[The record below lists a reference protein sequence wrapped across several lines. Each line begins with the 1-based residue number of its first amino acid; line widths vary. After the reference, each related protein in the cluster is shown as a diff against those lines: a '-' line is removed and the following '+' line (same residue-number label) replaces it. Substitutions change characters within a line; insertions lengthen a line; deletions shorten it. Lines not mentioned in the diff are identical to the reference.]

1 VANKNYH
8 NMKNLLLT
16 LLLLTILQPCFAQIT
31 QTIRGTVLDKE
42 TKNPIIGASINLGF
56 NSSNLGTQTDTLGVF
71 KLKNVPIGRQILQ
84 ITYLGY
90 KTQTINDLQLNAA
103 KEIVLTFE
111 LEENAIALA
120 AATITANNKAGT
132 INEMVSISGR
142 TFSPKETGR
151 YAGSLNDP
159 ARMARNYAGVSGAND
174 QRNDIIIRGNSPLI
188 LSNSDF
194 LTGAFP
200 AEYGNATSGAFDLK
214 LRNGNNE
221 KREHTFTFGALGLE
235 FMTEGALSKRKRASY
250 LFSYRYSTLSILSN
264 LGIKFG
270 FASIPYYQ
278 DVTLNVNMPTKKSGT
293 FTLFGLAGL
302 SNTVF
307 YDAKRDSS
315 QFSPANKGENVEFG
329 SKIGVLGL
337 KHIYPLK
344 KSAYLK
350 TTLALTY
357 EGNAAH
363 RDSILGATK
372 SVLGIGGFGYHQVRA
387 VLTSLVNKKFNGQH
401 SLQSGF
407 TVEQIYYSTK
417 DSVFKSFDALNRPT
431 FLYKNDFNGNTTLL
445 QAYSQW
451 KYKVNNEI
459 TFNTGL
465 HYQFFALNNQSALEP
480 RLGFN
485 WNFSPRQIL
494 SLGYGLHHQ
503 TQHYGFYYYKKQG
516 TSEESNRDLK
526 FTRSNQVVLGYDV
539 SFAQGFRFKAETYYQ
554 QLSKVPVEQ
563 MASAYSILNYAAT
576 VGVNT
581 YTSDLVNE
589 GFGRNYGIELTFEK
603 FFDKNYYLLLTAS
616 LFDSKY
622 KGSDGILRNT
632 AYNGKYVVN
641 LLGGYERKLKHNLTF
656 LINGKLTVAGGLPYT
671 PIDEVASIANKTP
684 IYETQNT
691 NAIFNAMYLKPDIR
705 WGIRKSFKRKIA
717 LEGSFDFQ
725 NIINRKNVYF
735 QVFDKNTGTVNTV
748 LQNGFF
754 PTFQFRLEF

>member
-1 VANKNYH
+1 
-8 NMKNLLLT
+8 
-16 LLLLTILQPCFAQIT
+16 
-31 QTIRGTVLDKE
+31 
-42 TKNPIIGASINLGF
+42 
-56 NSSNLGTQTDTLGVF
+56 
-71 KLKNVPIGRQILQ
+71 
-84 ITYLGY
+84 
-90 KTQTINDLQLNAA
+90 
-103 KEIVLTFE
+103 
-111 LEENAIALA
+111 
-120 AATITANNKAGT
+120 
-132 INEMVSISGR
+132 
-142 TFSPKETGR
+142 
-151 YAGSLNDP
+151 
-159 ARMARNYAGVSGAND
+159 
-174 QRNDIIIRGNSPLI
+174 
-188 LSNSDF
+188 
-194 LTGAFP
+194 
-200 AEYGNATSGAFDLK
+200 
-214 LRNGNNE
+214 
-221 KREHTFTFGALGLE
+221 
-235 FMTEGALSKRKRASY
+235 
-250 LFSYRYSTLSILSN
+250 
-264 LGIKFG
+264 
-270 FASIPYYQ
+270 
-278 DVTLNVNMPTKKSGT
+278 
-293 FTLFGLAGL
+293 LFGLAGL

-329 SKIGVLGL
+329 SKIAVLGL
-337 KHIYPLK
+337 KHLYPLK

-372 SVLGIGGFGYHQVRA
+372 SVLGIGGFGYHQMRA
-387 VLTSLVNKKFNGQH
+387 ILTYLVNKKFNGQH

-407 TVEQIYYSTK
+407 TVEQIYYSTR
-417 DSVFKSFDALNRPT
+417 DSVFNKFDVLNRPT

-445 QAYSQW
+445 QAYTQW
-451 KYKVNNEI
+451 KYRLNNEI

-485 WNFSPRQIL
+485 WNFKPRQIL

-503 TQHYGFYYYKKQG
+503 TQHYGFYFYKKQG
-516 TSEESNRDLK
+516 TTEETNRDLK
-526 FTRSNQVVLGYDV
+526 FTRSNQLVLGYDV
-539 SFAQGFRFKAETYYQ
+539 SFARGFRFKAETYYQ
-554 QLSKVPVEQ
+554 RLSKVPVELT
-563 MASAYSILNYAAT
+563 ASAYSILNYAAT

-589 GFGRNYGIELTFEK
+589 GFGRNYGVELTFEK
-603 FFDKNYYLLLTAS
+603 FFDKNYYLLITAS

-641 LLGGYERKLKHNLTF
+641 LLGGYERKLKHNLTL
-656 LINGKLTVAGGLPYT
+656 LINGKLTIAGGLPYT
-671 PIDEVASIANKTP
+671 PIDKVASIANKTP

-691 NAIFNAMYLKPDIR
+691 NAIFNDIYIKPDIR
-705 WGIRKSFKRKIA
+705 WGLRKSFKRKIA

-735 QVFDKNTGTVNTV
+735 QVFDKNTNTVNTV